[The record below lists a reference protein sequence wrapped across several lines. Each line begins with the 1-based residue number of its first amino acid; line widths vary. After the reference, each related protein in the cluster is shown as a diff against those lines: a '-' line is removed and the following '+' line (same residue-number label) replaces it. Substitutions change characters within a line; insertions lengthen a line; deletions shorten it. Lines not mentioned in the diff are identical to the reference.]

1 MTVIASKSR
10 YCINEDVL
18 NQSQYTVEEICGHEK
33 QLSAERRSREEEDEE
48 GEDNGSFKRGGD
60 VCG

>member
-18 NQSQYTVEEICGHEK
+18 NHSQYTVEEICGHEK
-33 QLSAERRSREEEDEE
+33 QLSAERRSRAEE

>member
-18 NQSQYTVEEICGHEK
+18 NHPEFSVEEICGHEK
-33 QLSAERRSREEEDEE
+33 QLTAERRNKPSESEE
-48 GEDNGSFKRGGD
+48 NGSFKRDGAWCD
-60 VCG
+60 

>member
-18 NQSQYTVEEICGHEK
+18 NHSQYTVEEICGHEK
-33 QLSAERRSREEEDEE
+33 QLSAERRSRAEEDEE
-48 GEDNGSFKRGGD
+48 GEEALGEEL
-60 VCG
+60 